1 MQAYYVKICGDLVIP
16 AWQKAD
22 MDARLGAMVDDDESP
37 FDRDR
42 VRAAMK
48 ELKVTQKIMAERLG
62 LNQSA
67 VSNILKGSRQ
77 VKVHEASLIYKTL
90 GLTRQPDI
98 QLVPIIGLTSAGNWR
113 EAIQSPGGT
122 VPMPSGRASSRAFAV
137 EVKGDSMDQLVQEGE
152 FVVCDPD
159 ETQLYT
165 DKIYL
170 IENADHETQ
179 VKLYRS
185 NPARFE
191 PMSSNDAHPTLYIG
205 QDQIRVIGRIV
216 WRGGPL

>member
-1 MQAYYVKICGDLVIP
+1 MDYSIIREDLLYSR
-16 AWQKAD
+16 WQKAD
-22 MDARLGAMVDDDESP
+22 MQALQGDIMLDEPSP
-37 FDRDR
+37 FDRDL
-42 VRAAMK
+42 VRAKMK
-48 ELKVTQKIMAERLG
+48 ELKVTQKNMADRLG

-67 VSNILKGSRQ
+67 VSNILNGARQ

-90 GLTRQPDI
+90 GLSRTPDI
-98 QLVPIIGLTSAGNWR
+98 QMVPVIGLTSAGNWR
-113 EAIQSPGGT
+113 EAIQNPGGT
-122 VPMPSGRASSRAFAV
+122 VPMPSNRASPRAFAV

-159 ETQLYT
+159 QTQLYN

-170 IENADHETQ
+170 IENEEHDTQ
-179 VKLYRS
+179 VKLYRA

-191 PMSSNDAHPTLYIG
+191 PMSSNDTHRTLYVG
-205 QDQIRVIGRIV
+205 ADPVRVIGRVV